1 MSDWSSRCSDPEIT
15 SQLVNAL
22 IGGPVPSSPLF
33 CSSRGSV
40 KSVWSFS
47 GCPGYLPSVSIST
60 TSGRGPVDGPA
71 KLTYASANATT
82 RIGPC
87 AGQCRT
93 AQPAGGGAVTATFAA
108 TGPDSEGITLIVVN
122 FIQKMAIPVIVN
134 TVFQST
140 RSAITV
146 NATLSSPGSLYCAPF
161 APSEVPSSVDSV
173 ILRGVMGSGSVAS
186 GRSISLVLNG
196 LQASTD
202 YSVYCLAAS
211 RDGGR
216 MGYSDMLAS
225 KQQAATSCCKY
236 IFVELLLASV
246 QNGMHY
252 HETM

>member
-1 MSDWSSRCSDPEIT
+1 
-15 SQLVNAL
+15 
-22 IGGPVPSSPLF
+22 
-33 CSSRGSV
+33 
-40 KSVWSFS
+40 
-47 GCPGYLPSVSIST
+47 
-60 TSGRGPVDGPA
+60 
-71 KLTYASANATT
+71 
-82 RIGPC
+82 
-87 AGQCRT
+87 
-93 AQPAGGGAVTATFAA
+93 
-108 TGPDSEGITLIVVN
+108 
-122 FIQKMAIPVIVN
+122 MAIPVIVN

-161 APSEVPSSVDSV
+161 ALSEVPSSVDSV